1 MAYLEVNH
9 ISHSFKGIPVLRDVS
24 FSCEKGECICVM
36 GPSGTGKTTLLRII
50 TGLLKPD
57 QGQILLEGTDITSV
71 LPHERG
77 MAMIFQEPAL
87 FPHTKVKDN
96 IAYGMHRL
104 GYTDEAIRQK
114 TIATAEMMK
123 IKDQLEKY
131 PGTLSGGQ
139 ARRAGF
145 ARAIIRDPKILL
157 LDEPFSSLDKDL
169 KEELIKEVRNIQKD
183 RGMTMICVTHDEHEA
198 ELLGDRI
205 VLLHPV
211 RPAS

>member
-9 ISHSFKGIPVLRDVS
+9 IVHSFKDIPVLQDVS
-24 FSCEKGECICVM
+24 FSCEKGECICIM

-57 QGQILLEGTDITSV
+57 QGQILLEGKDIAD
-71 LPHERG
+71 LRPDQRQ

-96 IAYGMHRL
+96 IAYGMHKL
-104 GYTDEAIRQK
+104 GYSNDEIAQK
-114 TIATAEMMK
+114 TDATAEILK
-123 IKDQLEKY
+123 IKDQLDKY
-131 PGTLSGGQ
+131 PQTLSGGQ

-145 ARAIIRDPKILL
+145 ARAIIRDPQILL

-169 KEELIKEVRNIQKD
+169 KEELIQEVRKIQRD

-198 ELLGDRI
+198 SLLGDRI
-205 VLLHPV
+205 VLLHP
-211 RPAS
+211 ANHAG

>member
-9 ISHSFKGIPVLRDVS
+9 ISHSFRDIPVLRDVS

-50 TGLLKPD
+50 TGLLVPD
-57 QGQILLEGTDITSV
+57 EGQILLEGNDITG
-71 LPHERG
+71 LPPHERQ

-87 FPHTKVKDN
+87 FPHTRVKDN

-104 GYTDEAIRQK
+104 GYTQEEIRQK
-114 TIATAEMMK
+114 TLAAAEMMK

-169 KEELIKEVRNIQKD
+169 KEELIKEVRNIQKE
-183 RGMTMICVTHDEHEA
+183 RGMTMICVTHDEYEA
-198 ELLGDRI
+198 KLLSDRTI
-205 VLLHPV
+205 LLHPV
-211 RPAS
+211 TAAK